1 MWKRL
6 TVLLMCLL
14 MALPVLAEE
23 VPTLPGQFTLDD
35 LPENLTFDVYTGPD
49 DSYLQA
55 AGGRARVS
63 TNGPIQCY
71 GRLGDTGWVMI
82 RYEVSASQ
90 VRVGCINLRDYP
102 DMWQRKR
109 ELTFAAEAF
118 LLPGRVQITDD
129 PYRSGSALGTV
140 SGRVTLLAWRGNDW
154 AYVEGVPDGEVCY
167 VRGFIP
173 RTALYGAALPEGVSI
188 SPYAGDR
195 YMLDKDIALNL
206 PDGAQ
211 AEGMSVYPLADGTW
225 LIDYRCQD
233 SDKVWLR
240 VISGA
245 GKKLWAKSVDRR
257 YLHQITLTQ
266 TGFICETFDNS
277 ECDSGMRYTYTC
289 RGRKWASRKV
299 SWINE
304 PDRAYADNTASFTLL
319 RHTFREGGYP
329 VPFELTNRLTGAT
342 LLSDTHTFKPFL
354 YEADGS
360 LLLLD
365 EAADGTLTLRIFSAD
380 LATVACVA
388 APAELADRW
397 VLLVRTADHARNAV
411 YFFTH
416 EQGSWKIWRFDRE
429 TLTFGDAP
437 VTITLPSG
445 GTELVALSAN
455 AAGTHDVLMQSVFGS
470 FLCQLTADGM
480 LYLHQALPG
489 KAVWITRLDD
499 ARLML
504 VLQDGNGD
512 FYLQYYLVCEG

>member
-154 AYVEGVPDGEVCY
+154 AYVEGVPDGEECY

-397 VLLVRTADHARNAV
+397 VLLVRNADHARNAV

-416 EQGSWKIWRFDRE
+416 VQDSWKIWRFDRE
-429 TLTFGDAP
+429 TQTFADAP
-437 VTITLPSG
+437 VEITLPMPAALLPMGASPG
-445 GTELVALSAN
+445 GRHSVILVTDYGSYFCDITEE
-455 AAGTHDVLMQSVFGS
+455 GD
-470 FLCQLTADGM
+470 FL
-480 LYLHQALPG
+480 LHQSLPG
-489 KAVWITRLDD
+489 RVVWTDSGDGVL
-499 ARLML
+499 L
-504 VLQDGNGD
+504 VLLQDSEGE
-512 FYLQYYLVCEG
+512 FRLQYYSVSEG